1 MKNSFIIFFLFATLY
16 SLAQTPVQTDST
28 TVVQAKE
35 PIKAGTI
42 LKVERTTTITSNTI
56 VNDTIAQVVKSNAA
70 PINTT
75 NTTNTINQTI
85 PDSQTIAPT
94 SIDIG
99 KPGFS
104 LQDMA
109 MARKIDSLWLAELY
123 SSGRFE
129 EMYGAIEQ
137 HSYLPVD
144 YQELPTEILKQRL
157 KALDARTPFT
167 VEYNPQLESVIKN
180 YLKNRRT
187 AMGRLMALSDYYFP
201 MFEETLDRYN
211 LPLEMKYLAIV
222 ESALDPRAQSRVG
235 ATGLW
240 QFMFATGKM
249 FDLDVNSYVDE
260 RSDPL
265 LATEAAS
272 KYLNSLYTR
281 LGDWDLALA
290 AYNSGP
296 GNVSK
301 AIRRSGGYKN
311 YWNIRPHLPRET
323 AGYVPAFLATMYI
336 FEYAEEHGFK
346 SNGPKYPFIA
356 TDTIH
361 IKKQVSFDQIAT
373 VTNLPIEEIEFL
385 NPAYKLGVIP
395 YLKDEKYYLRLP
407 IDQTGV
413 FVNNEAA
420 VYAYAKAEFDKKEKP
435 LPELLEQSSQVRYRV
450 KSGDYL
456 GKIANKYGVS
466 VRNLK
471 RWNNLRS
478 NNLKIGQRLTVHPTK
493 LPKTNSSS
501 SSNPKK
507 VIDITGKTVY
517 TVTNGDSLWSIAQK
531 YEGVT
536 VDKIKKWNDIGS
548 NNLKVGMKLV
558 VSE

>member
-1 MKNSFIIFFLFATLY
+1 MKNILFIYCCLASLY
-16 SLAQTPVQTDST
+16 SVAQTPIVIDST
-28 TVVQAKE
+28 NTHHIVDT
-35 PIKAGTI
+35 IKAGTI
-42 LKVERTTTITSNTI
+42 LKIESSTAVLKDTTAFIVSDTQAIKPTTIALGSPEFTL
-56 VNDTIAQVVKSNAA
+56 A
-70 PINTT
+70 
-75 NTTNTINQTI
+75 
-85 PDSQTIAPT
+85 
-94 SIDIG
+94 
-99 KPGFS
+99 
-104 LQDMA
+104 DMA
-109 MARKIDSLWLAELY
+109 MARKIDSMWLAELY
-123 SSGRFE
+123 SSTRFE
-129 EMYGAIEQ
+129 EMYGAIEL
-137 HSYLPVD
+137 HTYLPVA
-144 YQELPTEILKQRL
+144 YEELPTEILKQRL
-157 KALDARTPFT
+157 KELDARTPFT
-167 VEYNPQLESVIKN
+167 VEYNPALESVIKN

-272 KYLNSLYTR
+272 KYLNRLYAR

-301 AIRRSGGYKN
+301 AIRRSGGRKN

-346 SNGPKYPFIA
+346 SNGPRYPYIA

-407 IDQTGV
+407 IDQAGV

-420 VYAYAKAEFDKKEKP
+420 VYAYAQAEFDKKEKP
-435 LPELLEQSSQVRYRV
+435 LPELLAQSSQVRYRV

-456 GKIANKYGVS
+456 GKIADKYGVS

-471 RWNNLRS
+471 SWNNLRS
-478 NNLKIGQRLTVHPTK
+478 NNLKIGQRLTVHPRK
-493 LPKTNSSS
+493 LPSSS
-501 SSNPKK
+501 GSSTSKSKK
-507 VIDITGKTVY
+507 VIDMTGKTVY
-517 TVTNGDSLWSIAQK
+517 TVASGDSLWTIAQK
-531 YEGVT
+531 FDGIT
-536 VDKIKKWNDIGS
+536 VDKIKKWNDIS
-548 NNLKVGMKLV
+548 NNNLKIGMKLI